1 MILIRLKAGKPSQS
15 QNFSLFLNKRS
26 DNADIIIGSKRKKEK
41 KKDIDKNR
49 KMIKEEKVLE
59 NRNRN

>member
-1 MILIRLKAGKPSQS
+1 MLILL
-15 QNFSLFLNKRS
+15 LVV
-26 DNADIIIGSKRKKEK
+26 KEK

-49 KMIKEEKVLE
+49 KMIKEEKVIE

>member
-1 MILIRLKAGKPSQS
+1 MLILL
-15 QNFSLFLNKRS
+15 LVV
-26 DNADIIIGSKRKKEK
+26 KEK

-49 KMIKEEKVLE
+49 NMTKEEKVIE